1 VRLCSY
7 QLDGK
12 NQYGVM
18 TDGGIID
25 LSCRIGRE
33 YPTLVSLIR
42 EQGVAVAQ
50 DAVAGASPDVGIED
64 VKFLPLTVEPVNIF
78 CVGVNYMD
86 HRAETG
92 RTEDQFPSAFAK
104 FQESLVGH
112 NEPLVR
118 PRGQISMDFEVEYA
132 VVIGHVARN
141 VSVEDAMEY
150 VAGYTILND
159 GTIRNYQYER
169 SVFQGKNFWHT
180 GACGPCMLI
189 RDAAPAWSDTI
200 VETRLNDDV
209 MQRSGVDQ
217 LIMGVPFLVSYF
229 SCQTLLKPG
238 DIIATGTPAGVGH
251 RREPPVYLKPGDT
264 LEMEITGIG
273 VLRNTVIDEAE
284 IAVLPV

>member
-1 VRLCSY
+1 VKLCSY
-7 QLDGK
+7 QLGGK

-25 LSCRIGRE
+25 LTRRIGRD

-42 EQGVAVAQ
+42 GQAIAAAQ
-50 DAVAGASPDVGIED
+50 EVVAGASLDVEFD
-64 VKFLPLTVEPVNIF
+64 NVKFLPLTAEPVNIF

-92 RTEDQFPSAFAK
+92 RVMEQFPSAFAK

-118 PRGQISMDFEVEYA
+118 PQGLVSMDFEVEYA
-132 VVIGHVARN
+132 VVIGQSARDVA
-141 VSVEDAMEY
+141 VEEAMDY

-159 GTIRNYQYER
+159 GTIREYQYER

-180 GACGPCMLI
+180 GACGPCMLT
-189 RDAAPAWSDTI
+189 RDAAPDWADTF
-200 VETRLNDDV
+200 VETRLNGNV

-217 LIMGVPFLVSYF
+217 LIMDVPFLVSYF
-229 SCQTLLKPG
+229 SRQTVLKPG

-251 RREPPVYLKPGDT
+251 RRKPPVYLKPGDV

-284 IAVLPV
+284 LVAS

>member
-1 VRLCSY
+1 VKLCSY

-18 TDGGIID
+18 SDGGIID
-25 LSCRIGRE
+25 LSRRIGRD
-33 YPTLVSLIR
+33 YPTLVSLLR
-42 EQGVAVAQ
+42 EQAIAVAQ
-50 DAVAGASPDVGIED
+50 EAVAAASADVRLD
-64 VKFLPLTVEPVNIF
+64 SVKFLPLTVEPVNIF

-112 NEPLVR
+112 NEALVR

-132 VVIGHVARN
+132 VVIGQMARN
-141 VSVEDAMEY
+141 VSVEEAMDY

-159 GTIRNYQYER
+159 GTIREYQYER

-180 GACGPCMLI
+180 GACGPCLLTI
-189 RDAAPAWSDTI
+189 DAAPDWADTT
-200 VETRLNDDV
+200 VETRLNGEV

-229 SCQTLLKPG
+229 SRQTRLKPG

-284 IAVLPV
+284 LAALPG